1 MMRVPA
7 AARCAGAV
15 PTESPLPKIRSNFRG
30 VLSAIACLCVAAC
43 DGGPAPLPHFER
55 QAGYDGP
62 PVEVRRGLEDRLP
75 GMCAQFRVPSA
86 GYVATLRDT
95 VTEGNAVTIRITL
108 IKPAEGEVVAA
119 LATTVD
125 ATFPESVLDA
135 GKVVIAVQQI
145 QRGVSYVVDPEF
157 VPALVSHSGSRN
169 G

>member
-1 MMRVPA
+1 
-7 AARCAGAV
+7 
-15 PTESPLPKIRSNFRG
+15 LPN
-30 VLSAIACLCVAAC
+30 
-43 DGGPAPLPHFER
+43 FER

-95 VTEGNAVTIRITL
+95 VTDGASVTVRITL

-119 LATTVD
+119 LATTVE
-125 ATFPESVLDA
+125 AAFPESVLESE
-135 GKVVIAVQQI
+135 KVVIAVQQI

-157 VPALVSHSGSRN
+157 VPALAARRLDTR
-169 G
+169 

>member
-1 MMRVPA
+1 M
-7 AARCAGAV
+7 
-15 PTESPLPKIRSNFRG
+15 
-30 VLSAIACLCVAAC
+30 SALACLLAAAC
-43 DGGPAPLPHFER
+43 DGGPEPLPHFER

-86 GYVATLRDT
+86 GFVATLRDT
-95 VTEGNAVTIRITL
+95 VTEGGAVTIRITL

-119 LATTVD
+119 LATTVE
-125 ATFPESVLDA
+125 AAFPESVLEA
-135 GKVVIAVQQI
+135 EKVVISVQQI

-157 VPALVSHSGSRN
+157 VPALVSRSGKRN